1 MFSIN
6 REEPYDILAVGDWSQ
21 KLSFYQLSG
30 KQVLVNPLTPKISLA
45 FAIQFLWSKCGEFV
59 IRSTYNPINGIFL
72 YSHHFSA

>member
-30 KQVLVNPLTPKISLA
+30 KQVLVNPLTPKISLVIITYSPYCSP
-45 FAIQFLWSKCGEFV
+45 FSSCGVSVE
-59 IRSTYNPINGIFL
+59 NLL
-72 YSHHFSA
+72 YDQLIIP